1 MSNYCMNPVEIFEI
15 DDPDDTNRRNQKET
29 AQIAPSMS

>member
-15 DDPDDTNRRNQKET
+15 DDPEDDEKRDEKQT